1 MSVPAGAPAP
11 RFSLRDQ
18 HGADTAVGGK
28 AEDGRATLLVF
39 YPFAFSEVCGSELA
53 ALRDAGEEFHGE
65 RVRLVA
71 VSCDPMHALRGYA
84 DREGFEFPLLSDFWP
99 HGAAAR
105 AYGVFDEARG
115 CAGRGSFLIDADGVL
130 RWSLINP
137 ISEARPL
144 GAYREA
150 LANAG
155 A

>member
-1 MSVPAGAPAP
+1 MSVPTGAPAP

-18 HGADTAVGGK
+18 HGAQTAVGGK

-39 YPFAFSEVCGSELA
+39 YPFAFSGVCGSELA
-53 ALRDAGEEFHGE
+53 ALRDAGAEFHGE
-65 RVRLVA
+65 RVRLAA

-84 DREGFEFPLLSDFWP
+84 DQEGFEFPLLSDFWP

-144 GAYREA
+144 AAYREA
-150 LANAG
+150 LANA
-155 A
+155 AV